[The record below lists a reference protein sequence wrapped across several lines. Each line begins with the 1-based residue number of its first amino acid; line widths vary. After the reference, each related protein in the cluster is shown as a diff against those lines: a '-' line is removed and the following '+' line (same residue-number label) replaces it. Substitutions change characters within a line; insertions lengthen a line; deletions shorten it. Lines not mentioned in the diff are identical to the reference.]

1 LKPPITN
8 IVDKIFLEKN
18 CICYKS
24 QGSKILLNA
33 LEVFG
38 FFVRNKKLFNKEKY
52 ELEIQK
58 EILDLKFKKTKYDL
72 VGVLNETNEG
82 LIKVDFEIKGIN
94 NDVYKLDQTQ
104 LDSLTHVEYLIIDEN
119 WLPISKESIDELQ
132 KLIEESKSYFG
143 ELKLSSVFNY
153 LGLYSSLY
161 IDTTSIN
168 FNLLSEINR
177 VQLAKKDSIL
187 KVELY
192 NYQKEGLKWLQFCGV
207 SKIGTILGDDMGLGK
222 TAQVIAFIC
231 WAIDV
236 DMFKNFLIVVPS
248 TLLENWRREFLFFT
262 NRKIEPY
269 MHHGANRTGL
279 VTLLKS
285 KKIVITTYS
294 LIINDLV
301 LFKEI
306 KWGAYI
312 LDEASLIKNPRTERT
327 KVIKEIPS
335 IIKIAMTGTPVEN
348 SLLDLWSISDF
359 CNPGYLGDIESF
371 KEMYVDSNIE
381 TNLKN
386 ANLETLKDLTS
397 NIMIRRMKEDILDGL
412 PDKIDIHQAL
422 KQNNVES
429 NNYENLREEIIGNSI
444 HNKGVIFELIRK
456 LYRYCAHPI
465 LLREPEDISFENLIK
480 ESKKF
485 ERTIEI
491 LDEIKVKS
499 EKVLIFTDI
508 IDMIDLLKLAL
519 KAKYNIPIYNIDGR
533 IPVSDRLNVIDSF
546 SEQKGFSVLVLNPI
560 TAGMGLNIVSA
571 NHVIHYTRQWNPALE
586 AQATARAY
594 RNGQKKGVNIYY
606 PFYINTIE
614 EIIDSRLRSKS
625 QLSESVI
632 DTTEDKSDEF
642 EQIYQLLK
650 DKTHE

>member
-1 LKPPITN
+1 MY
-8 IVDKIFLEKN
+8 KIFLEKN
-18 CICYKS
+18 CICCTS
-24 QGSKILLNA
+24 PEGKIYLNA

-38 FFVRNKKLFNKEKY
+38 FFIRNKKLFNKGKSDF
-52 ELEIQK
+52 EIQK
-58 EILDLKFKKTKYDL
+58 KILNLKFKKTKYDL
-72 VGVLNETNEG
+72 IGFLNETSDG
-82 LIKVDFEIKGIN
+82 VIRVDFEIKGIN
-94 NDVYKLDQTQ
+94 NDSYKLNHTQ
-104 LDSLTHVEYLIIDEN
+104 LISLLQVEYLIIDEN
-119 WLPISKESIDELQ
+119 WLPVSKESIDELEQ
-132 KLIEESKSYFG
+132 IIEDSKSNLG
-143 ELKLSSVFNY
+143 VLKLSSVFNY
-153 LGLYSSLY
+153 LGLYSSSF

-168 FNLLSEINR
+168 FNLLSNINR
-177 VQLAKKDSIL
+177 VQLEKNDSLL
-187 KVELY
+187 KVDLY
-192 NYQKEGLKWLQFCGV
+192 DYQKEGLKWLQFCGV

-231 WAIDV
+231 WAIEV

-248 TLLENWRREFLFFT
+248 TLLENWRREFAFFT
-262 NRKIEPY
+262 NNEIEPY
-269 MHHGANRTGL
+269 IHHGSNRTGL

-285 KKIVITTYS
+285 KKIVVTTYS

-312 LDEASLIKNPRTERT
+312 LDEASLIKNPNTERT

-359 CNPGYLGDIESF
+359 CNPGYLGDIDSF
-371 KEMYVDSNIE
+371 KGKYIDSNLE
-381 TNLKN
+381 SNLKN
-386 ANLETLKDLTS
+386 VNLDTLKELTS
-397 NIMIRRMKEDILDGL
+397 NIMLRRMKEDILDGL

-422 KQNNVES
+422 RQNPFES

-444 HNKGVIFELIRK
+444 YNKGVIFELIRK

-465 LLREPEDISFENLIK
+465 LLREPEDVSFENLIK

-519 KAKYNIPIYNIDGR
+519 KAKYNIPVYNIDGR
-533 IPVSDRLNVIDSF
+533 VPVSERLNVIDSF
-546 SEQKGFSVLVLNPI
+546 SESKGFNILVLNPV

-606 PFYINTIE
+606 PFYVDTIE
-614 EIIDSRLRSKS
+614 EIIDNRLRSKS

-632 DTTEDKSDEF
+632 DITEDKSDEL

>member
-1 LKPPITN
+1 MKN
-8 IVDKIFLEKN
+8 KILLENN
-18 CICYKS
+18 CISYTNPE
-24 QGSKILLNA
+24 GKIYLNA

-38 FFVRNKKLFNKEKY
+38 FFIRNKKLFNQGKSDV
-52 ELEIQK
+52 EIQK
-58 EILDLKFKKTKYDL
+58 EILDLKFRKTKYDL
-72 VGVLNETNEG
+72 IGVLNETKEG
-82 LIKVDFEIKGIN
+82 VIKVDFEIKGVN

-104 LDSLTHVEYLIIDEN
+104 LESLAQVEYSIIDEN
-119 WLPISKESIDELQ
+119 WLPVSKESIDELKQ
-132 KLIEESKSYFG
+132 LIEESKSNLG
-143 ELKLSSVFNY
+143 QLKISSVFNY
-153 LGLYSSLY
+153 LGLYSSSF

-168 FNLLSEINR
+168 FNLLSRINR
-177 VQLAKKDSIL
+177 VQLEKNDSIF

-192 NYQKEGLKWLQFCGV
+192 DYQKEGLKWLQFCGV

-231 WAIDV
+231 WAIEV

-262 NRKIEPY
+262 KREIEPY
-269 MHHGANRTGL
+269 IHHGTNRTGL

-285 KKIVITTYS
+285 KKIVVTTYS
-294 LIINDLV
+294 LIINDFV

-306 KWGAYI
+306 NWGAYV
-312 LDEASLIKNPRTERT
+312 LDEASLIKNPSTERT
-327 KVIKEIPS
+327 RAIKEIPS

-359 CNPGYLGDIESF
+359 CNPGYLGDIDSF
-371 KEMYVDSNIE
+371 KKIYVDSNLE
-381 TNLKN
+381 SNLKN
-386 ANLETLKDLTS
+386 TNLDTLKELTS

-422 KQNNVES
+422 RQNPAES
-429 NNYENLREEIIGNSI
+429 NNYENLRQEIIDNSTD
-444 HNKGVIFELIRK
+444 NKGVIFELIRN

-508 IDMIDLLKLAL
+508 IDMIDLLKSAL

-533 IPVSDRLNVIDSF
+533 ILVNERLNVIDSF
-546 SEQKGFSVLVLNPI
+546 SEQKGFSVLVLNPV

-606 PFYINTIE
+606 PFYVNTIE
-614 EIIDSRLRSKS
+614 EIIDNRLRSKS

-632 DTTEDKSDEF
+632 NVTEDKSDEF

-650 DKTHE
+650 DTTYE